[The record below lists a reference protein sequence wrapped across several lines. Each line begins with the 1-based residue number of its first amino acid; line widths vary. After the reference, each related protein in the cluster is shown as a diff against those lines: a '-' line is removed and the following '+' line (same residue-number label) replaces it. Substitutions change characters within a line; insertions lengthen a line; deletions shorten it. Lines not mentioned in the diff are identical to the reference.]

1 MKNKDQMWIWL
12 VVIAFVFYFWRK
24 NRFARTQKCS
34 ELWAGLCTEC
44 RQLFFEKMNDIDN
57 DPSLLALVQSEA
69 DDNDMTLYN
78 AKVSH
83 SAKYLK
89 GLGRVNDTEEQE
101 IILCE
106 SDPQNTLRIA

>member
-1 MKNKDQMWIWL
+1 MNNKDQIWIWL
-12 VVIAFVFYFWRK
+12 IVIGFVFWYWRK

-57 DPSLLALVQSEA
+57 DPSLLALVQGEA
-69 DDNDMTLYN
+69 DNNNMTLYN

-83 SAKYLK
+83 SAKYLQ
-89 GLGRVNDTEEQE
+89 GLGRVTVEEENE
-101 IILCE
+101 IVLCE
-106 SDPQNTLRIA
+106 SDPQNTLRTA